1 MTLREQWQSFA
12 LEILPLDC
20 SEIQRKETRR
30 AFYAGAWGM
39 FHLVSQV
46 SDEVPDEEAFQMLD
60 AWKAEMEEFQA
71 KVRQG
76 RA

>member
-20 SEIQRKETRR
+20 SDIQRRETKR
-30 AFYAGAWGM
+30 AFFAGAWGM
-39 FHLVSQV
+39 FHLVSSV
-46 SDEVPDEEAFQMLD
+46 GEDTPDEDALAMLD
-60 AWKAEMEEFQA
+60 GWKREMEEFQE